1 MNRND
6 ALFLVIGLLVGFIGG
21 YLMQDVMADR
31 QPPRLVHGEGGVAA
45 NGAAMPAEA
54 PAGAGAQAQLQQ
66 RMEEIQSL
74 ERRVQSNPDDAD
86 AILRLANLN
95 FDIENWSRCV
105 EMYERYLKLRPATP
119 DLLSDMGV
127 CYRGIGQLD
136 HALELFDQAH
146 TMDPDHWPSRFN
158 EAVVLGIDR
167 NDYDAAE
174 QVIAELRSLQ
184 PNNPQVEAL
193 AQEIERRRNGG
204 A

>member
-21 YLMQDVMADR
+21 YLMQDVMGDR

-45 NGAAMPAEA
+45 TGAAMPTG
-54 PAGAGAQAQLQQ
+54 PSTGNGAQAQLQQ

-74 ERRVQSNPDDAD
+74 ERRLQSNPDDAGT
-86 AILRLANLN
+86 ILRIANLS
-95 FDIENWSRCV
+95 FDVENWSRCV
-105 EMYERYLKLRPATP
+105 EMYERYLELEPASA
-119 DLLSDMGV
+119 DLLSDLGV

-136 HALELFDQAH
+136 HALELFNQAH
-146 TMDPDHWPSRFN
+146 TMEPDHWPSRFN

-167 NDYDAAE
+167 DDYDAAE

-184 PNNPQVEAL
+184 PGNPQVERL
-193 AQEIERRRNGG
+193 AEEIERRRNGG